1 MLNTLTTIICA
12 LPVVYQ
18 FIEMITGKTKNLQNE
33 KFDNTVKYRI
43 QYQKFFLL
51 AMGAFG
57 LAGVIMTARFGME
70 KAAMPRMVISCIIA
84 IIFIKFLMM
93 KSWRIEIGKDA
104 IEVVNIFGKK
114 SIQYKEI
121 DCLKCEKSKK
131 IIYSAGKKVAIIAD
145 TVIGFNEIV
154 KIFKRKKVRIDY

>member
-18 FIEMITGKTKNLQNE
+18 FIEMVTAKTKKLPKE
-33 KFDNTVKYRI
+33 KFDTTLKYRV

-70 KAAMPRMVISCIIA
+70 KAATPRMVISCIIA
-84 IIFIKFLMM
+84 VIFIKFLMM
-93 KSWRIEIGKDA
+93 KSWRIEIEKDA
-104 IEVVNIFGKK
+104 IEVISLFGKK
-114 SIQYKEI
+114 SIPYSEI
-121 DCLKCEKSKK
+121 DSLKCEENKK
-131 IIYSAGKKVAIIAD
+131 TIYSSGKKVATIAD
-145 TVIGFNEIV
+145 TVIGFNEV
-154 KIFKRKKVRIDY
+154 MKVLKRKKVRIDY

>member
-18 FIEMITGKTKNLQNE
+18 FIEMVTYKNKNLQKE
-33 KFDNTVKYRI
+33 KFDNTLKYRV

-70 KAAMPRMVISCIIA
+70 KAATPRMVISCII
-84 IIFIKFLMM
+84 IVIFIKFLIMN
-93 KSWRIEIGKDA
+93 KWRIEIEKDE
-104 IEVVNIFGKK
+104 IEVISLFGKK
-114 SIQYKEI
+114 SIPYSEI
-121 DCLKCEKSKK
+121 DSLKCEESKK
-131 IIYSAGKKVAIIAD
+131 IIYANGKKVATIAD
-145 TVIGFNEIV
+145 TVVGFNEIM